1 MLENTVLDGAP
12 LPSLPSWYGERMSLE
27 ASARPTT
34 APRAITDLERRRGLN
49 VILAG
54 TFLMYF
60 GFFLCIPLI
69 AVRFVDGLGW
79 SAASVGL
86 ILGARQ
92 ITQFGLTMFG
102 GALAD
107 RFGPKRLMLL
117 GMFVRGLGFAAMG
130 FADSFGLLLAA
141 TVLSALGGAMFESPR
156 MAAIVALTDAQS
168 RTRFLSLAA
177 TVGGVGMT
185 LGPLV
190 GSWLYS
196 ANFAVVC
203 VAAGASY
210 VLGML
215 FTWPLLPDV
224 RSGATQHLTEGLGL
238 ALRDRRFMAFVLI
251 LIGVWFGSTQLSIS
265 LPLRAA
271 AVSGVQQTAGW
282 VYTVNALLVVGL
294 QYPLLRALE
303 RRLETMRIVVL
314 GTCVI
319 AAGFVLIAFAAQT
332 WVFLVAVGVF
342 SLGQLI
348 ALPAQQAMGANLANP
363 KAMGSYFGVQA
374 ISQAVG
380 GSLGSVTGGALYGL
394 GLQLHVPALPW
405 LSFASIAAL
414 TAFGLSRLNWN
425 SSFEVRG

>member
-1 MLENTVLDGAP
+1 
-12 LPSLPSWYGERMSLE
+12 MSLE
-27 ASARPTT
+27 VSVRPKT
-34 APRAITDLERRRGLN
+34 ALRGITDLERQRGLN

-107 RFGPKRLMLL
+107 RFGPKRLMLS

-130 FADSFGLLLAA
+130 FAGSFGGLMAA

-156 MAAIVALTDAQS
+156 MAAIVALTDAKS

-190 GSWLYS
+190 GSWLYG
-196 ANFAVVC
+196 ANFALVC

-265 LPLRAA
+265 LPLRAV
-271 AVSGVQQTAGW
+271 AVSGQQQTAGW
-282 VYTVNALLVVGL
+282 VYTLNALMVVGL
-294 QYPLLRALE
+294 QYPLMRALE
-303 RRLETMRIVVL
+303 RRLEPMRIVVL
-314 GTCVI
+314 GVCVV
-319 AAGFVLIAFAAQT
+319 AAGFALIAFASQPWA
-332 WVFLVAVGVF
+332 FLVAVGVF

-348 ALPAQQAMGANLANP
+348 ALPAQQAMGASLANP

-374 ISQAVG
+374 ISQALG
-380 GSLGSVTGGALYGL
+380 GSLGSVAGGALYGF
-394 GLQLHVPALPW
+394 GAQAGMPALPW
-405 LSFASIAAL
+405 LVFAGIAGL
-414 TAFGLSRLNWN
+414 TALGLSGLNR
-425 SSFEVRG
+425 SSASDA

>member
-1 MLENTVLDGAP
+1 L
-12 LPSLPSWYGERMSLE
+12 
-27 ASARPTT
+27 
-34 APRAITDLERRRGLN
+34 TDLERQRGLN

-60 GFFLCIPLI
+60 GFFVCIPLI

-107 RFGPKRLMLL
+107 RFGPKRLLL
-117 GMFVRGLGFAAMG
+117 FGMFVRGLGFAAMG
-130 FADSFGLLLAA
+130 FANSFGLLLAA

-156 MAAIVALTDAQS
+156 MAAIAALTDEKS

-190 GSWLYS
+190 GSWLYR
-196 ANFAVVC
+196 ADFALVC
-203 VAAGASY
+203 VVAGACY
-210 VLGML
+210 IVGML

-224 RSGATQHLTEGLGL
+224 RSGATQHLTEGLWL
-238 ALRDRRFMAFVLI
+238 ASHDRRFVVFVLI

-265 LPLRAA
+265 LPLQAV
-271 AVSGVQQTAGW
+271 AVSGTQQTAGW
-282 VYTVNALLVVGL
+282 VYTLNALMVVGL
-294 QYPLLRALE
+294 QYPLMRALE
-303 RRLETMRIVVL
+303 RRLETMQIVVL
-314 GTCVI
+314 GVSVV
-319 AAGFVLIAFAAQT
+319 AVGFISIAFASQT
-332 WVFLVAVGVF
+332 WVFLVAVAVF
-342 SLGQLI
+342 ALGQLI
-348 ALPAQQAMGANLANP
+348 ALPAQQAMGARLANP
-363 KAMGSYFGVQA
+363 KALGSYFGVQA

-380 GSLGSVTGGALYGL
+380 GSLGSVAGGTLYGL
-394 GLQLHVPALPW
+394 GRQLGMPALPW
-405 LSFASIAAL
+405 LTFAAIAAL
-414 TAFGLSRLNWN
+414 TAFGLSRL
-425 SSFEVRG
+425 VRDSR

>member
-1 MLENTVLDGAP
+1 
-12 LPSLPSWYGERMSLE
+12 MSLE
-27 ASARPTT
+27 VGVRPED
-34 APRAITDLERRRGLN
+34 APRVLADLERQRGLN

-107 RFGPKRLMLL
+107 RFGPKRLLL
-117 GMFVRGLGFAAMG
+117 MGMFVRGLGFAAMG
-130 FADSFGLLLAA
+130 FANSFGLLLAA

-156 MAAIVALTDAQS
+156 MAAIAALTDEKS

-196 ANFAVVC
+196 TDFALVC
-203 VAAGASY
+203 VAAGSAY
-210 VLGML
+210 VVGML

-238 ALRDRRFMAFVLI
+238 ALRDRRFMGFVGI

-265 LPLRAA
+265 LPLRAV
-271 AVSGVQQTAGW
+271 AVSGAQQTAGW
-282 VYTVNALLVVGL
+282 VYTLNALMVVGL

-303 RRLETMRIVVL
+303 RRFETIRIVVI
-314 GTCVI
+314 GACVI
-319 AAGFVLIAFAAQT
+319 AVGFVSIALAAQT
-332 WVFLVAVGVF
+332 WVFLVAVAVF

-348 ALPAQQAMGANLANP
+348 ALPAQQAVGASLANP
-363 KAMGSYFGVQA
+363 RAMGSYFGVQA
-374 ISQAVG
+374 LSQAVG
-380 GSLGSVTGGALYGL
+380 GSLGSIAGGTLYGL
-394 GLQLHVPALPW
+394 GAQFEMPALPW
-405 LSFASIAAL
+405 LSFALIAGL
-414 TAFGLSRLNWN
+414 TAFGLSRLAG
-425 SSFEVRG
+425 RR